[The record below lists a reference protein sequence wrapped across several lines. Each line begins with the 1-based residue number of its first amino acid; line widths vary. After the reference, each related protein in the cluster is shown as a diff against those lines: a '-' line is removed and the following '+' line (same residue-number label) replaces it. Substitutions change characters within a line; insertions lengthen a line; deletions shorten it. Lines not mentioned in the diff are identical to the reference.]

1 MPNDTLVVP
10 VEVAAFAVNAQTRD
24 TDGTY
29 VMQRWIANFVP
40 FVDDNVAPEPQPFAG
55 TEIWGGDASR
65 IGVYVQWQLPEAL
78 TQGHQDETT
87 GEIGDFPLVPNR
99 WLVTRRSNGGVRAWI
114 VHSDFLAP
122 REGTVSYLDPHA
134 ESATATKIG
143 KLVELTT
150 GEPWQE
156 PGGIPFLTAL
166 GPGLLTFSAFQ
177 PYNKN
182 VFSIHDTLADL
193 DGDDRLS
200 YQVLG
205 WYSDPAADILV
216 VGDNAET
223 PFAALMSNLEWT
235 LASTFGSPRRSV
247 YSGSALGIDWRP
259 DGGVYPSESPR
270 AADIAVAIGNSTAE
284 AAGVLQEQ
292 TGGTNSLSED
302 AARLYSAFT
311 LGVLN
316 EYDRVDGDLFP
327 ERAAHRSGFAPVPG
341 GFTWRVV
348 DRGGE
353 QGRAG
358 LSAAERASE
367 SARAAEVVA
376 ELNGAQRDLD
386 DKERELH
393 ALQQRLHVL
402 WSLSQE
408 PKQPDF
414 FASRIAAELDPER
427 CADPE
432 QCRHAAC
439 RVKVLAADV
448 AARRG
453 EVPWATTAEELAA
466 RAADYATQHGLR
478 ATLELQR
485 SPEEPFE
492 QHADPVLMLAGA
504 NLNAPLTRG
513 SDLPCRVE
521 ERLVTAVG
529 SITAATVAGEVNKVN
544 VTGLPGPMRALVTEF
559 FIIDQAR
566 KTGVGLDGATGTLPE
581 YGTALWRQPWQPLYL
596 MWEAEY
602 TAIPFIEGSAE
613 RWHFDGSRY
622 RWQGEGELKAA
633 VTVSGRQ
640 MLAPVS
646 GYDQEG
652 KLDSYVNGRD
662 DLPESLLR
670 GVREQLNELDQ
681 LSQRLDGL
689 SEAVGQRLAGGNR
702 TPVGAIGDL
711 IGSGVGS
718 APDPGPQPVFEWD
731 DWEPS
736 DFQELRS
743 GHLMFTRLSVVDRF
757 GRAVNLIDNPLHF
770 DRLRKPLSMAP
781 DHAVGE
787 IQTDRYVEL
796 GPRLLQPAKLRFD
809 FLSATADTD
818 VELSAGANPICAW
831 LVHNRLDR
839 ALACYAPDGKAL
851 GDLRVVLSPN
861 GQRIVT
867 WTALPE
873 SPVLDFDQLATDHPH
888 AHHFLA
894 AIEQRGPAVFDSVR
908 ALIDETLTQIDP
920 DGPEDKSLGFLLGR
934 PLALVRARLDL
945 RLCGPVRTDV
955 TWQQV
960 LNPAPPQ
967 MPGYRW
973 FVRLGEAGQTDDGLV
988 GYVLDDDYEHFET
1001 VLAPTGEHGGYL
1013 RPIGEGERIRLAF
1026 AGDSNAT
1033 LTLLADPRAA
1043 VHATTDI
1050 LPVESVFVPQ
1060 RFTDAALAEMA
1071 VAFRAGPLLIGTTEG
1086 GAAVLPQPATVTGTW
1101 SWAEQHT
1108 TDWAELPVV
1117 APDPASLPIGAD
1129 PEIRSGFLVLSD
1141 AAEHSRNHNNQGA
1154 R

>member
-40 FVDDNVAPEPQPFAG
+40 FVEINAAPEPQPFSG
-55 TEIWGGDASR
+55 TEPWGGDASR
-65 IGVYVQWQLPEAL
+65 LGVYVQWQLPEAL
-78 TQGHQDETT
+78 TQGRQDEIT

-114 VHSDFLAP
+114 VHSDFLHP
-122 REGTVSYLDPHA
+122 QQGSVSYLDPHT
-134 ESATATKIG
+134 ENATATKIG

-150 GEPWQE
+150 GSPWQE
-156 PGGIPFLTAL
+156 PGGTQFLTAL
-166 GPGLLTFSAFQ
+166 GPGLLTFSVFQ

-182 VFSIHDTLADL
+182 VFSIHDALADI

-200 YQVLG
+200 YHVVG
-205 WYSDPAADILV
+205 WYSDPEADILV
-216 VGDNAET
+216 AGENAEI
-223 PFAALMSNLEWT
+223 PFPELMSSLEWS
-235 LASTFGSPRRSV
+235 LAATFGSPRRSV

-259 DGGVYPSESPR
+259 NDGVYPSDSPR
-270 AADIAVAIGNSTAE
+270 AAEIAVAIGNSTAE

-292 TGGTNSLSED
+292 SGGTSSLSED

-316 EYDRVDGDLFP
+316 EYDRADGELFP
-327 ERAAHRSGFAPVPG
+327 DRAAHRSGFGPVPG

-353 QGRAG
+353 
-358 LSAAERASE
+358 E
-367 SARAAEVVA
+367 ARAALSADERAAEKARAADVVA
-376 ELNGAQRDLD
+376 ELNTAQRELD
-386 DKERELH
+386 EKEREL
-393 ALQQRLHVL
+393 ADLQQRLHVL

-408 PKQPDF
+408 PNQPDF
-414 FASRIAAELDPER
+414 FATRIDRELDPSNP
-427 CADPE
+427 AYTAGKT
-432 QCRHAAC
+432 AA
-439 RVKVLAADV
+439 LAAEV
-448 AARRG
+448 AAMRN
-453 EVPWATTAEELAA
+453 EIPWATTADALAT
-466 RAADYATQHGLR
+466 RAADYAAQHGLR
-478 ATLELQR
+478 STLQLQR

-513 SDLPCRVE
+513 SDLPCRVA
-521 ERLVTAVG
+521 ERLITAIG
-529 SITAATVAGEVNKVN
+529 SITATTVADLVNDVN

-566 KTGVGLDGATGTLPE
+566 KTGVGLGGATGTLPE
-581 YGTALWRQPWQPLYL
+581 YGTAPWRQPWQPLYL

-602 TAIPFIEGSAE
+602 TAIPFVEGTAE
-613 RWHFDGSRY
+613 RWRFDGTRY
-622 RWQGEGELKAA
+622 RWQGEGTLKAA

-640 MLAPVS
+640 MLAPLS

-652 KLDSYVNGRD
+652 KLDSYANGRD
-662 DLPESLLR
+662 DLPEPLLH
-670 GVREQLNELDQ
+670 GLREQLHSLDQ

-689 SEAVGQRLAGGNR
+689 SATVGQRMSGGNR
-702 TPVGAIGDL
+702 TPSGAIGDL
-711 IGSGVGS
+711 IGSGVGP

-731 DWEPS
+731 DWEDS

-770 DRLRKPLSMAP
+770 DRLRKPRSMTP

-809 FLSATADTD
+809 FLSATADSD

-839 ALACYAPDGKAL
+839 ALACYDPEGKAL

-861 GQRIVT
+861 GQKVVE
-867 WTALPE
+867 WTPLPE
-873 SPVLDFDQLATDHPH
+873 SPVLEFDQLATNHPH

-894 AIEQRGPAVFDSVR
+894 AIKQRGPAVFDAVR
-908 ALIDETLTQIDP
+908 KLIDDTITLIDP

-960 LNPAPPQ
+960 LSPPTPN

-973 FVRLGEAGQTDDGLV
+973 NVRLGEALQTDDGLV
-988 GYVLDDDYEHFET
+988 GYILDEDYNHFET
-1001 VLAPTGEHGGYL
+1001 VVTPSGNHGGYL
-1013 RPIGEGERIRLAF
+1013 RPIGDGDRIKLAF
-1026 AGDSNAT
+1026 ANDSTAT
-1033 LTLLADPRAA
+1033 LTVLADPRAA

-1050 LPVESVFVPQ
+1050 LPVESVFIPQ

-1071 VAFRAGPLLIGTTEG
+1071 VAFRAGPLLIGTTDQ
-1086 GAAVLPQPATVTGTW
+1086 GAAILPQPATVTGTW
-1101 SWAEQHT
+1101 SWAEQVGT
-1108 TDWAELPVV
+1108 EWAQLPIT
-1117 APDPASLPIGAD
+1117 APDPTSLPIGD
-1129 PEIRSGFLVLSD
+1129 DHEIRSGFLVLSD
-1141 AAEHSRNHNNQGA
+1141 AAEHSRIPGNQLGA

>member
-10 VEVAAFAVNAQTRD
+10 VEVAAFAVNSQTRD

-40 FVDDNVAPEPQPFAG
+40 FVDANAAPEPQPFSG
-55 TEIWGGDASR
+55 TEPWGGDSSR
-65 IGVYVQWQLPEAL
+65 LGVYVQWQLPEAL
-78 TQGHQDETT
+78 TQGRQDETT

-114 VHSDFLAP
+114 VHSDFLHP
-122 REGTVSYLDPHA
+122 QQGSVSYLDPHA
-134 ESATATKIG
+134 QTAAATKIG

-150 GEPWQE
+150 GSPWQE
-156 PGGIPFLTAL
+156 PGDKPFLTAL

-182 VFSIHDTLADL
+182 VFSIHDTLTDI

-200 YQVLG
+200 YHVVG
-205 WYSDPAADILV
+205 WYSDPAADILIT
-216 VGDNAET
+216 GENAET
-223 PFAALMSNLEWT
+223 PFPELMSSLEWS
-235 LASTFGSPRRSV
+235 LAATFGSPRRSV
-247 YSGSALGIDWRP
+247 YAGSALGIDWRP
-259 DGGVYPSESPR
+259 NGGVYPSDSPR
-270 AADIAVAIGNSTAE
+270 AAQIAVAIGNSTAE

-292 TGGTNSLSED
+292 TGGTNSLSDD

-316 EYDRVDGDLFP
+316 DYDRADGDLFP
-327 ERAAHRSGFAPVPG
+327 DRAAHRSGFGPVPG

-353 QGRAG
+353 
-358 LSAAERASE
+358 E
-367 SARAAEVVA
+367 ARAALSADERSAEKARAADVVA
-376 ELNGAQRDLD
+376 DLNTAQRDLD
-386 DKERELH
+386 EKEREL
-393 ALQQRLHVL
+393 ADLRQRLHIL

-408 PKQPDF
+408 PNQPSF
-414 FASRIAAELDPER
+414 FASRIADELRLDNTKGTAGLTVAKEAE
-427 CADPE
+427 
-432 QCRHAAC
+432 
-439 RVKVLAADV
+439 V
-448 AARRG
+448 AALRD
-453 EVPWATTAEELAA
+453 EIPWATTADRLSA
-466 RAADYATQHGLR
+466 RAADYAARHGLR
-478 ATLELQR
+478 AALELQR
-485 SPEEPFE
+485 SPQEPFE

-504 NLNAPLTRG
+504 NLSAPLTRG
-513 SDLPCRVE
+513 SDLPCRVA
-521 ERLVTAVG
+521 ERLITAIG
-529 SITAATVAGEVNKVN
+529 SITATTVAAEVNKVN

-566 KTGVGLDGATGTLPE
+566 KTGVGLGSATGTLPE
-581 YGTALWRQPWQPLYL
+581 YGTASWRQPWQPLYL

-602 TAIPFIEGSAE
+602 TAIPFVEGTAE
-613 RWHFDGSRY
+613 RWRFDGTRY
-622 RWQGEGELKAA
+622 RWEGEGTLKAA

-640 MLAPVS
+640 MLAPLS

-652 KLDSYVNGRD
+652 KLDSYANGRD
-662 DLPESLLR
+662 DLPEPLLH
-670 GVREQLNELDQ
+670 GLREQLHNLDQ

-689 SEAVGQRLAGGNR
+689 SATVGQRLSGGNR

-711 IGSGVGS
+711 IGSGVGP

-731 DWEPS
+731 DWEDS

-770 DRLRKPLSMAP
+770 DRLRKPLSMTP

-809 FLSATADTD
+809 FLSATVDSD
-818 VELSAGANPICAW
+818 VELTPGANPICAW

-839 ALACYAPDGKAL
+839 ALACYDPQGKVL

-861 GQRIVT
+861 GQKTVE

-873 SPVLDFDQLATDHPH
+873 SPVLEFDQLATNHLH
-888 AHHFLA
+888 AHRFLA
-894 AIEQRGPAVFDSVR
+894 AIKQRGPAVFDAVR
-908 ALIDETLTQIDP
+908 KLIDDTITLIDP

-945 RLCGPVRTDV
+945 RLYGPVRTDV

-960 LNPAPPQ
+960 LRPPAPK

-973 FVRLGEAGQTDDGLV
+973 NVRLGEASQTDDGLV
-988 GYVLDDDYEHFET
+988 GYILDEDYNHFET
-1001 VLAPTGEHGGYL
+1001 VVAPSGDHGGYL
-1013 RPIGEGERIRLAF
+1013 RPIGDGDRIKLAF
-1026 AGDSNAT
+1026 AADSTAT
-1033 LTLLADPRAA
+1033 LTVLADPRAA

-1050 LPVESVFVPQ
+1050 LPVESVFVPP

-1071 VAFRAGPLLIGTTEG
+1071 VAFRAGPLLIGTTDQ
-1086 GAAVLPQPATVTGTW
+1086 GAAILPQPATVTGTW
-1101 SWAEQHT
+1101 SWAEQVGAV
-1108 TDWAELPVV
+1108 WAQLPIT

-1129 PEIRSGFLVLSD
+1129 HEIRSGFLVLSD
-1141 AAEHSRNHNNQGA
+1141 AAEHSRAPGNQLGA